1 MRTIL
6 FLVVSLMI
14 PMGVWFS
21 GCGQDATATAPMPK
35 GPEMERLARSPAASV
50 EDAVARPPTV
60 PALIDPEILATP
72 DQPTFERIRTVMD
85 REAVL
90 LSRSSEP
97 GLFVLPRQDYP
108 EMAIVPDN
116 QRQPHVMDSFWSRP
130 VNNAMPVMN
139 SAPYPTDISAMAPA
153 APMMGSPRPASHVST
168 MPALTPLAPMP
179 EIPGMYF
186 GPDEIAPVQV
196 QPIASPRYEP
206 LPMPVPVPA
215 QTPAAQQIEPLPM
228 PVPVTLSMQKPAPP
242 IPDLFGN
249 TDLGLLAPLAAL
261 DDLAGVMAK
270 NAQKAGLVT
279 ERENPT
285 LAAQKPAA
293 MEKIDSL
300 FPLPNAIQ
308 SERKKEEMASTGE
321 NKGYLDIS
329 SLLEQMNKP
338 DNAEFAS
345 TEKQTKSL
353 GDFSFGG
360 VDVPELL
367 KADASSA
374 VHRDGKG
381 SPFQSLDPV
390 MDYDFSS
397 LSRKDKPAES
407 KTNAATIFPTEK
419 PAARKLVVNPV
430 NEPIAPPLFD

>member
-1 MRTIL
+1 
-6 FLVVSLMI
+6 MI

-72 DQPTFERIRTVMD
+72 DQPTFERIRAVMD

-130 VNNAMPVMN
+130 VNNSMPMN
-139 SAPYPTDISAMAPA
+139 SGPYSADVSAMAPA
-153 APMMGSPRPASHVST
+153 APMMGSPVPTPRPSSQVNT
-168 MPALTPLAPMP
+168 IPALTPLAPMP

-186 GPDEIAPVQV
+186 GPDEIAPVQI

-215 QTPAAQQIEPLPM
+215 QQLEPLPM
-228 PVPVTLSMQKPAPP
+228 PVPVTISMQKPAPP
-242 IPDLFGN
+242 LPDLFGN

-270 NAQKAGLVT
+270 NAQKAGLVS
-279 ERENPT
+279 ERQNPT
-285 LAAQKPAA
+285 LVAQKPAA
-293 MEKIDSL
+293 MEKMDSL
-300 FPLPNAIQ
+300 FPLPNAMQ

-321 NKGYLDIS
+321 SKGYLDIS
-329 SLLEQMNKP
+329 SLLEQMNKT
-338 DNAEFAS
+338 DNAEIAS
-345 TEKQTKSL
+345 TEKTEKQEKSL
-353 GDFSFGG
+353 GDFSFGD

-374 VHRDGKG
+374 VHRDGKS

-397 LSRKDKPAES
+397 HSKKDKSAES
-407 KTNAATIFPTEK
+407 KTNALPIFPLEK
-419 PAARKLVVNPV
+419 PAAKKLIVNPV
-430 NEPIAPPLFD
+430 NEPTAPPLFD

>member
-1 MRTIL
+1 
-6 FLVVSLMI
+6 
-14 PMGVWFS
+14 
-21 GCGQDATATAPMPK
+21 MPK
-35 GPEMERLARSPAASV
+35 GPEMERLARSPGASV

-72 DQPTFERIRTVMD
+72 DQPTFERIRAVMD

-130 VNNAMPVMN
+130 VNNAMPPMN
-139 SAPYPTDISAMAPA
+139 SAPYPSDVSAMAPA
-153 APMMGSPRPASHVST
+153 APMI
-168 MPALTPLAPMP
+168 TPLAPVP

-186 GPDEIAPVQV
+186 GPDQAAPVPA
-196 QPIASPRYEP
+196 QPIAAPRYEP
-206 LPMPVPVPA
+206 LPMPVPVPMQA
-215 QTPAAQQIEPLPM
+215 PAVQQVEPLPM

-242 IPDLFGN
+242 LPDLFGN

-270 NAQKAGLVT
+270 NAQKAGLVK
-279 ERENPT
+279 ERESQA

-293 MEKIDSL
+293 AAMEKFDPL
-300 FPLPNAIQ
+300 FPLPSVATA
-308 SERKKEEMASTGE
+308 EGKKEEMASSGE

-329 SLLEQMNKP
+329 SLLEQMNNESSSSRNTE
-338 DNAEFAS
+338 NAKSAS
-345 TEKQTKSL
+345 REKTNL
-353 GDFSFGG
+353 GDFAFGD
-360 VDVPELL
+360 VAVPELL

-374 VHRDGKG
+374 VNRDGKG

-397 LSRKDKPAES
+397 LSKQDKPAES
-407 KTNAATIFPTEK
+407 KTNASTTFSTEK
-419 PAARKLVVNPV
+419 PAAKKLVVNPV